1 MRERG
6 GAASVSLTMNP
17 ADPPGT
23 DPAERAPREDELA
36 RRSNAPAVSPWLVI
50 VAILLLGAVIYV
62 ASALF

>member
-1 MRERG
+1 ME
-6 GAASVSLTMNP
+6 P

-23 DPAERAPREDELA
+23 DPAERSPREDELA

-50 VAILLLGAVIYV
+50 GAILLLGAVIYV

>member
-1 MRERG
+1 MD
-6 GAASVSLTMNP
+6 P

-23 DPAERAPREDELA
+23 DPADRTPRERQLS

-50 VAILLLGAVIYV
+50 GVILLLGAAIYA